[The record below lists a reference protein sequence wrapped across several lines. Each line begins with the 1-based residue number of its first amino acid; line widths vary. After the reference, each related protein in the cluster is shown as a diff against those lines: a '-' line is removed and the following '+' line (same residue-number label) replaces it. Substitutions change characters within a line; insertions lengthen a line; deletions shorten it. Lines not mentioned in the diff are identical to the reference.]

1 VLSALISA
9 GSIDGAERADRLLD
23 GLLEGRITGIAR
35 YATAALRVFNVGAA
49 SAAPRGRHDQ
59 NRGAAGRIVGMVV
72 FQRVITWLAQR
83 IIVQQLAQSPAFQRF
98 AVRTTQMVQQQQARV
113 QRAVRLSPTLRLRSA
128 ARCPARS
135 IASRLRSRRARAH
148 RLSSRCVNLH
158 APQAARAPP
167 PAALSEAR
175 ARRRVGKHRDS
186 RPRCCSDAWVSSSQR
201 CVRSLIETWGHLMT
215 SPSAR
220 DESERARPRAF
231 VGR

>member
-1 VLSALISA
+1 MLSALISA

-49 SAAPRGRHDQ
+49 SAAPRGRRDQ

-113 QRAVRLSPTLRLRSA
+113 QRAVRLSPTPRSA
-128 ARCPARS
+128 ARCPARA
-135 IASRLRSRRARAH
+135 IASRLRSRRACAH

-158 APQAARAPP
+158 APQAAQA
-167 PAALSEAR
+167 
-175 ARRRVGKHRDS
+175 V
-186 RPRCCSDAWVSSSQR
+186 
-201 CVRSLIETWGHLMT
+201 
-215 SPSAR
+215 
-220 DESERARPRAF
+220 
-231 VGR
+231 

>member
-1 VLSALISA
+1 
-9 GSIDGAERADRLLD
+9 
-23 GLLEGRITGIAR
+23 
-35 YATAALRVFNVGAA
+35 
-49 SAAPRGRHDQ
+49 
-59 NRGAAGRIVGMVV
+59 MVV

-113 QRAVRLSPTLRLRSA
+113 QRAVRLGPTLLRLRSA

-135 IASRLRSRRARAH
+135 IASRLRSRRACAH

-175 ARRRVGKHRDS
+175 ARRRVVGKHRGS

-231 VGR
+231 GPLRFAREHGQNLLAMVESRNFLHSDTDLR